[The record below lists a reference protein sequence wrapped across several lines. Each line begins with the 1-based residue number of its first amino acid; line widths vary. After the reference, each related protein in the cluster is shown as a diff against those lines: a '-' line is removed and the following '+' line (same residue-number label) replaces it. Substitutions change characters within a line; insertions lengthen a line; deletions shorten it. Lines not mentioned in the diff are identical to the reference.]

1 VIRLE
6 FIYNWIKNILIYL
19 ILVTIIQNLLPQG
32 QYTKYIKVFTGL
44 VLMLIV
50 ILPLATFSGIDK
62 QLSFHLLDQ
71 KFQMD
76 QKGIMKQYDA
86 ITEQQGVL
94 ILEAYKKELENQIKL
109 LLESE
114 NIYVDSVRVEVN
126 EDRNSEAYGA
136 IKTIYITAKPEEVKE
151 SNTIEIDKIIIS
163 KKNATSI
170 KTSEEIIFEKNIKNI
185 LINFYNLGLDNIH
198 ITIN

>member
-1 VIRLE
+1 
-6 FIYNWIKNILIYL
+6 
-19 ILVTIIQNLLPQG
+19 
-32 QYTKYIKVFTGL
+32 
-44 VLMLIV
+44 MLIV